1 MITAGTARHPYLG
14 RFVRAGF
21 EVFGA
26 QGIETAAGNF
36 ELVSRL
42 GGTEPQFPKTIQ
54 HVTNEGRR
62 MSVEQLLVL
71 FKSGGCRR
79 TALRTSHFVGPCL
92 CLKTMPGRST
102 TASKRRH
109 HKTGEDKP
117 SVPKGIIF
125 PHHPAALHQSKRPIT
140 QMRKPFFRHQPKL
153 DKLTSFL
160 GRGPK
165 QKRSVFGRR
174 GARAKAQSSPPC
186 SFTLYRSPKDHLSPK
201 AKTTEP
207 SANKPF
213 GSPALLTTE
222 SVLLCSP
229 RDMKKFGC

>member
-1 MITAGTARHPYLG
+1 
-14 RFVRAGF
+14 
-21 EVFGA
+21 
-26 QGIETAAGNF
+26 
-36 ELVSRL
+36 
-42 GGTEPQFPKTIQ
+42 
-54 HVTNEGRR
+54 

-109 HKTGEDKP
+109 HKTGEDKS

-229 RDMKKFGC
+229 RDTKRTFLALSVALGISHGGQPKGGYVRTRKLRKRVFPLHLVPTGLRSH